1 MAGVPATFVR
11 NRRRLDEIARIL
23 VKYGF
28 AAWVQRCGS
37 LVNLPVTQWV
47 VEHHTSPEVLAMS
60 DGERLRLAL
69 SELGTTWIK
78 FGQMLSLRGEL
89 INEEVADQLTM
100 LQEHVPAD
108 GPDVVLAL
116 VEQELGGPVSSF
128 FTTFDPQP
136 IASIIISA
144 NSPTRRD
151 GRNRASSGS
160 ESRYAAIPRI
170 SSRSSLTRCSTRS

>member
-60 DGERLRLAL
+60 DGERLRRAL

-78 FGQMLSLRGEL
+78 FGQMLSLRPDLVGDDVATEL
-89 INEEVADQLTM
+89 AKLQATVA
-100 LQEHVPAD
+100 
-108 GPDVVLAL
+108 
-116 VEQELGGPVSSF
+116 
-128 FTTFDPQP
+128 
-136 IASIIISA
+136 
-144 NSPTRRD
+144 
-151 GRNRASSGS
+151 
-160 ESRYAAIPRI
+160 
-170 SSRSSLTRCSTRS
+170 